1 MENEELPKV
10 KHKRVI
16 DLGELKIRVLVLDDG
31 RRVIP
36 EEDMK
41 QAVKFLGL
49 DPMDIA
55 IMSLF
60 K

>member
-10 KHKRVI
+10 KYESELNI
-16 DLGELKIRVLVLDDG
+16 GELKIRVLVLDNG
-31 RRVIP
+31 TRVIP
-36 EEDMK
+36 EEDMRK
-41 QAVKFLGL
+41 AIEFLGL
-49 DPMDIA
+49 DPLDIG